1 MSERNSAD
9 HWTMGL
15 GGAQRLSPAVDW
27 AKGMP
32 KNALTDSVPFD
43 GFPVT
48 STSRPHTS
56 PLVVWTVGVEHFASA
71 AAVSLE
77 EASSAFG
84 AANGDS
90 NSARDAQRT
99 MYKRRMIGSW
109 CKGPTLDVTL
119 NAHER
124 KNRYSDAIGTCKRT
138 CGALASRLGNPK
150 GTSVVATPR
159 CKCPFATRGQ
169 LPCVQRA
176 SHGPHF
182 PYTF

>member
-1 MSERNSAD
+1 
-9 HWTMGL
+9 MGL

-32 KNALTDSVPFD
+32 KNALIDSVPFD

-84 AANGDS
+84 AVNGDG
-90 NSARDAQRT
+90 NRARDAQRA
-99 MYKRRMIGSW
+99 MCKRRMIDSR
-109 CKGPTLDVTL
+109 CKGPTVDVTL
-119 NAHER
+119 NAHKR
-124 KNRYSDAIGTCKRT
+124 KNSHSDAIGACKRT
-138 CGALASRLGNPK
+138 CGALASRLDNSK
-150 GTSVVATPR
+150 GTVAANPR
-159 CKCPFATRGQ
+159 CKCPFAARRR
-169 LPCVQRA
+169 LRCVQRA